1 MLYLNLIWSSYFDYL
16 VYCSDFVMNFA
27 YFFVLVIFLYN
38 LSYMVIDFLYNL
50 YCSGVVFLN
59 CCCCTQFCS
68 VDFDLFS
75 CFDRMIYLVLFLFL
89 RFILIVLLFLSTFRN
104 TMSVSSAIN
113 TPFFERW
120 FAFKVWVFFVNIEYF
135 SDFFNEVCI

>member
-1 MLYLNLIWSSYFDYL
+1 MLYLNLIWSSYFNYL

-68 VDFDLFS
+68 VDFDLS
-75 CFDRMIYLVLFLFL
+75 SYIDRMIYLVLYIFEVYFDCLAVFVYIQKYYV
-89 RFILIVLLFLSTFRN
+89 RIVGNNYTIF
-104 TMSVSSAIN
+104 
-113 TPFFERW
+113 
-120 FAFKVWVFFVNIEYF
+120 
-135 SDFFNEVCI
+135 